1 VDARKEDKLIDILKL
16 PTGNIIVNKGQIG
29 IGKFGKVYRFD
40 DEKNNK
46 SYAVKIPLD
55 KEKFSLVSEQYP
67 MNKKFYPE
75 DTFLDE
81 QNGMPIL
88 IMPFLGNQNME
99 AFIKSNLRPFIS
111 KSAMEIPIISDENKI
126 HNYNLLLNALISW
139 TDEIIRFRELGF
151 AHRDGSFDNIMYDG
165 RMARYVDLEKPI
177 ELKDSK
183 NKNYLSDI
191 SYGLTSFETSLL
203 QCDSLTL
210 LSSSDIERL
219 FHLVESSN
227 KMIKTG
233 IFTSDQIIEDIRSQ
247 SILLLNSKVPIDHL
261 KKIITPF
268 LPKNSLFLNLFKS
281 APKKL
286 LIKLDELEIKG
297 KKEISFHD
305 LQLLLGGEKT
315 IEGRLFGHS
324 LKVCL
329 SKNDKI
335 SEMIGKLSL
344 EFYKPENRSVEKASQ
359 SPKHDK
365 RS

>member
-1 VDARKEDKLIDILKL
+1 MEARKEDKLIDILKL
-16 PTGNIIVNKGQIG
+16 PTGNIIVNKGRIG
-29 IGKFGKVYRFD
+29 AGKFGKVYRFD

-55 KEKFSLVSEQYP
+55 REKSSLVSEQYP
-67 MNKKFYPE
+67 MNKKFYPD

-111 KSAMEIPIISDENKI
+111 KSALEIPIISEKDKI

-165 RMARYVDLEKPI
+165 RIARYIDLEKPI

-183 NKNYLSDI
+183 NNNYLSDI
-191 SYGLTSFETSLL
+191 IYGLTSFEASLL
-203 QCDSLTL
+203 HCDSLTL
-210 LSSSDIERL
+210 LSLSDIERL
-219 FHLVESSN
+219 FHLIESSN
-227 KMIKTG
+227 KTIQTG
-233 IFTSDQIIEDIRSQ
+233 IIKADQIIEDIRSQ
-247 SILLLNSKVPIDHL
+247 TISLLNSKVPIDHL

-268 LPKNSLFLNLFKS
+268 LPKKSLFINLFKS
-281 APKKL
+281 VSKTLLNKL
-286 LIKLDELEIKG
+286 NELEIKG

-315 IEGRLFGHS
+315 TEGRLFGHS

-329 SKNDKI
+329 SKNDKVA
-335 SEMIGKLSL
+335 EMIGKLSL
-344 EFYKPENRSVEKASQ
+344 AFYKPENRYVEKVSP
-359 SPKHDK
+359 SPKHNK
-365 RS
+365 